1 VKDPALKQQKRGPAI
16 CYETLE
22 ETELVRLAKD
32 GHRDA
37 FRCLIQRC
45 NQRLFRLAR
54 GIMRN
59 DSDAEDVLQESYV
72 RAFSKFEGFRG
83 EAGVLTWLTRITI
96 NEARGRLRTRSNN
109 VGLDNVEVAQN
120 GGAQVLI
127 FPSGQLSSNPEVDA
141 ARAQIRRAI
150 EEAVD
155 KLPDAYRMVFI
166 MRDLNQQSVEET
178 AEALDVKAA
187 TVKTR
192 LHRAHHLLRAA
203 LEQKFAASLSGVF
216 PFLGTRC
223 TRITDTVLD
232 RLAPIQGWKKD

>member
-1 VKDPALKQQKRGPAI
+1 VKDAALKQQKREPSV

-45 NQRLFRLAR
+45 NQKLFRLAR
-54 GIMRN
+54 GIMR
-59 DSDAEDVLQESYV
+59 DESDAEDVLQESYV

-96 NEARGRLRTRSNN
+96 NEARGRLRTRGVN
-109 VGLDNVEVAQN
+109 VRLDEIEAAQKE
-120 GGAQVLI
+120 GAQVYI
-127 FPSGQLSSNPEVDA
+127 FPTGQISSNPEAEA

-178 AEALDVKAA
+178 SDALDLKPA

-192 LHRAHHLLRAA
+192 LHRAHRLLRAA
-203 LEQKFAASLSGVF
+203 LEQKFAAALSGVF
-216 PFLGTRC
+216 PFLGPRC
-223 TRITDTVLD
+223 ARITDAVLD
-232 RLAPIQGWKKD
+232 RLASVHGWRQD

>member
-1 VKDPALKQQKRGPAI
+1 MKQQTRDAAI

-22 ETELVRLAKD
+22 ETELVRLAKE
-32 GHRDA
+32 GERDA
-37 FRCLIQRC
+37 FRCLVQRC
-45 NQRLFRLAR
+45 NQKLFRLAR

-72 RAFSKFEGFRG
+72 RAFSKFDGFRG
-83 EAGVLTWLTRITI
+83 DAGVLTWLTRITI
-96 NEARGRLRTRSNN
+96 NEARGRLRTRGTN
-109 VGLDNVEVAQN
+109 VRLDELEAAQN
-120 GGAQVLI
+120 EGAQVLI
-127 FPSGQLSSNPEVDA
+127 FPTGQSTANPEVDA

-178 AEALDVKAA
+178 ADALALKPA

-192 LHRAHHLLRAA
+192 LHRAHRILRAA

-216 PFLGTRC
+216 PFLGARC
-223 TRITDTVLD
+223 ARITDTVLD
-232 RLAPIQGWKKD
+232 RLASGYGWSQN